1 MRYSHRTFLQRMRR
15 KYGIHI
21 VKQPMDGSFMLA
33 VYTRDG
39 LQIFR
44 SVLEGPSETAYD
56 FMYPQA
62 GFAVAR
68 YFNVFGPSYGDNLM
82 ITSTLDFYS

>member
-1 MRYSHRTFLQRMRR
+1 MRYNHRTFLQRMRR

-21 VKQPMDGSFMLA
+21 VKQPMDCGFMLA

-39 LQIFR
+39 QQIYR
-44 SVLEGPSETAYD
+44 RVMNDPSETAYD
-56 FMYPQA
+56 YMYPGA

-68 YFNVFGPSYGDNLM
+68 YFKVYGPAATEEYML
-82 ITSTLDFYS
+82 TRKEH